1 MFIQFGFLQKKLLIP
16 IIFPIFKQARNLLRT
31 EKIEKKYYLL
41 SHFNQFLGYIFLG
54 SFYLIIKCK
63 SKTSKIDKGEMFINP
78 INKNIN
84 SASQI
89 ENDNLKTKKQ
99 SRKIQFL
106 FILLISCI
114 QLLAALIKNVWDIDI
129 YRPLLFN
136 CQVLIEIICLV
147 AFSKCF
153 LGFSIYSHQIL
164 SIIIILICL
173 IIFFIESIIYHNV
186 SFPDVIIAFIYF
198 GITQTLYSLSNVLGK
213 KYLNLYM
220 DNVYLFLFKIGII
233 NIIPI
238 IIIGLIGLI
247 INLDER
253 NQLFQIYGKINIWI
267 YFIDLF
273 LTVLYEMGFWLTI
286 YYFSP
291 CHCIIFE
298 SISNFIKFILSR
310 TIQNKD
316 DFSSGELITFS
327 ILYPIFIFI
336 ALVFNEIIILNFCR
350 LNYNTK
356 KEIMKREKIDAFEPN
371 SSPADINVE
380 YEDYEF
386 SMTNHNN

>member
-1 MFIQFGFLQKKLLIP
+1 MV
-16 IIFPIFKQARNLLRT
+16 
-31 EKIEKKYYLL
+31 KIE
-41 SHFNQFLGYIFLG
+41 
-54 SFYLIIKCK
+54 
-63 SKTSKIDKGEMFINP
+63 
-78 INKNIN
+78 
-84 SASQI
+84 
-89 ENDNLKTKKQ
+89 
-99 SRKIQFL
+99 
-106 FILLISCI
+106 
-114 QLLAALIKNVWDIDI
+114 
-129 YRPLLFN
+129 
-136 CQVLIEIICLV
+136 
-147 AFSKCF
+147 
-153 LGFSIYSHQIL
+153 YSHQIL

-186 SFPDVIIAFIYF
+186 SVPDVIIAFIYF

-298 SISNFIKFILSR
+298 SVSNFIKFILSR

-336 ALVFNEIIILNFCR
+336 ALVFNEIIILNFCN

-380 YEDYEF
+380 YDDYEF